1 MSKVLIIAEAGVN
14 HNGDLKLAK
23 KLVDM
28 AYAAGAD
35 IIKFQT
41 FKSANMVTTNA
52 PTADYQLQNAKA
64 SDQYQMLKSLEL
76 SFQDFTTLKSY
87 CDDIGIEFL
96 STGFDIESLNFLNSL
111 NPRMW
116 KIPSGEIT
124 NLPYLQFIGSLN
136 KELIL
141 STGMSTIEEIQ
152 DALNALKLSGQES
165 DKITI
170 LHCTTDYPVP
180 YYDINLNAMKTLQSH
195 FNSKVGYSDHS
206 SGIEISLAAVAL
218 GAQVIEKHFTLDR
231 NMDGPDHKASLE
243 PHELT
248 KLVSSI
254 RNIEVSLGN
263 GIKIPTA
270 TEVKNIK
277 IARKSIVAKKNISI
291 GEKFTL
297 ENLDIKRPGTG
308 ISPMEINNIIGT
320 SSRFNFKKDDIVKL

>member
-14 HNGDLKLAK
+14 HNGDLKLAM

-52 PTADYQLQNAKA
+52 PTADYQFQNAKA

-180 YYDINLNAMKTLQSH
+180 YCDINLNAMKTLQSH